1 MVEHKKRVHSEQM
14 KKRDNDKKTDPKDP
28 KEKINDLDYLDW
40 IFNHGWQRVK
50 KGGFG

>member
-1 MVEHKKRVHSEQM
+1 MVEHKKRVPNIENI
-14 KKRDNDKKTDPKDP
+14 KKRDNEKKTDP

>member
-1 MVEHKKRVHSEQM
+1 MVENKK
-14 KKRDNDKKTDPKDP
+14 KKIEKSDTDKIKAE
-28 KEKINDLDYLDW
+28 KERLNDLDYLDW